1 MLVRLERIQA
11 LDRAGAPPAELL
23 AEVRALVGE
32 AERWSRREGG
42 DAGEAAVARLRD
54 ALARAIIAA

>member
-1 MLVRLERIQA
+1 MLARLERIRA

-23 AEVRALVGE
+23 AELRALVGE

-42 DAGEAAVARLRD
+42 EAGGAAVARLRD
-54 ALARAIIAA
+54 ALARAMIAA